1 MTGCARNVLGVS
13 VKQQRSWLQWWG
25 GSPRSLLFD
34 LAVAAAPVAGEFYS
48 HGGRLNDTSPIALA
62 CLVIGFCALLVR
74 RRFPFPVAV
83 IAALVGMPT
92 GRSALGVTEIALYTV
107 ASRRGPRAVSWVAAG
122 VQVTALLLTV
132 APPEA
137 IYANPTFGPSI
148 LLLSVGVPLLLGLW
162 VFGRLSALAEY
173 RERAEQAERERELL
187 AERAVTE
194 ERREIAREMH
204 DVVAHRIGIVSRHA
218 EALASNASDERSG
231 ELAETIRTTS
241 VTAMSELHDMLRALR
256 DDPEDEP
263 AAAPTLTGI
272 ADLVEGAVRAGGNI
286 RLDMPE
292 PFQDV
297 PAVVGR
303 AAYRVVQ
310 ESLTNAAKH
319 APHAAVRV
327 EVAADADELAVT
339 VTNRRSPRA
348 HAGALPSSG
357 FGLVGMRERVAMAD
371 GKLHTGH
378 TDEGGYRVRAVLP
391 LRPDDAADPSGS
403 ERNPEEDPD

>member
-1 MTGCARNVLGVS
+1 MN
-13 VKQQRSWLQWWG
+13 QQRSWLQWWG

-48 HGGRLNDTSPIALA
+48 HGGRLTDTSPIALA
-62 CLVIGFCALLVR
+62 CLVVGFCALLVR

-83 IAALVGMPT
+83 IAALVGIPT

-107 ASRRGPRAVSWVAAG
+107 ASRRGPRAVTWVAAG
-122 VQVTALLLTV
+122 VQVTALLLTI

-137 IYANPTFGPSI
+137 LHASPGFGTSI
-148 LLLSVGVPLLLGLW
+148 LLLAIGVPLLLGLW
-162 VFGRLSALAEY
+162 VFGRVSALADY

-218 EALASNASDERSG
+218 EALAANASDERSG
-231 ELAETIRTTS
+231 ELAETIRDTS

-263 AAAPTLTGI
+263 AAAPALAGI
-272 ADLVEGAVRAGGNI
+272 PDLVDDAVRAGGNV

-292 PFQDV
+292 PV
-297 PAVVGR
+297 PEVAPVVGR

-327 EVAADADELAVT
+327 EVTEDADGLVVT

-348 HAGALPSSG
+348 HAVALPSSG
-357 FGLVGMRERVAMAD
+357 FGLVGMRERVATAD
-371 GKLHTGH
+371 GKLRAEH
-378 TDEGGYRVRAVLP
+378 TDDGGYRVRAVLP
-391 LRPDDAADPSGS
+391 LHPDEELADPSDSGRDPEAGS
-403 ERNPEEDPD
+403 D